1 MGVAEEQ
8 NEWRKLK
15 KKGAA
20 PLDPEEALGLSPS
33 LGASEPLNLRSAG
46 PHRRHFVVTALYM
59 DRCET
64 SSALAQLAFRV
75 LRE

>member
-15 KKGAA
+15 KK
-20 PLDPEEALGLSPS
+20 PRLLWIQKKRSVFHPPS
-33 LGASEPLNLRSAG
+33 GPRSPLNLRPAG

-64 SSALAQLAFRV
+64 SGALAQLAFRV